1 MEELL
6 TFEDLAGLDFPIDF
20 PEISYDSPS
29 PSSQSSDC
37 LSLDSPAI
45 SPVNSPSSSH
55 SSALSSDNSPSSSP
69 KPSRHRTRCRTPHCL
84 KKEHA
89 SILRRN
95 ERERNRVKL
104 VSDGFATL
112 RKHIPTTPANKKLS
126 KVETL
131 RTAIEYIKHLQRVL
145 NESKWHERQSRFL
158 RQVGWIQDAYDLQVT
173 DAFTVVHFYT
183 QWDKSIDGIK
193 SSQKLCIAQNNLQQS
208 QAHAYISWPKF
219 QFARKFKKFLEPHR
233 KVGLSDR
240 PSKTVNLFLQKI
252 IKFTPMSWSLI
263 RLLY

>member
-145 NESKWHERQSRFL
+145 NESKWHEKQSRFL
-158 RQVGWIQDAYDLQVT
+158 RQVGWIQDAYDLQALSRGNVAT
-173 DAFTVVHFYT
+173 A
-183 QWDKSIDGIK
+183 QQL
-193 SSQKLCIAQNNLQQS
+193 SSYLLSLPEIAPYPTSEGSFVNNS
-208 QAHAYISWPKF
+208 VS
-219 QFARKFKKFLEPHR
+219 
-233 KVGLSDR
+233 LSNVYGH
-240 PSKTVNLFLQKI
+240 VN
-252 IKFTPMSWSLI
+252 
-263 RLLY
+263 

>member
-1 MEELL
+1 MDSF
-6 TFEDLAGLDFPIDF
+6 FEDLAGLDFSDIDLS
-20 PEISYDSPS
+20 EISPDSPS

-55 SSALSSDNSPSSSP
+55 SSVLGSDNSPNLSP

-131 RTAIEYIKHLQRVL
+131 RNAIEYIKHLQRVL
-145 NESKWHERQSRFL
+145 NESNWHERQSRFL
-158 RQVGWIQDAYDLQVT
+158 RQVGWFQDAYDLQVT
-173 DAFTVVHFYT
+173 DAFTVVNFHA
-183 QWDKSIDGIK
+183 QGDKDTDRIK
-193 SSQKLCIAQNNLQQS
+193 SSQKLFHSSKQLPAKSGARVCFLALVSVCKKVQ
-208 QAHAYISWPKF
+208 KF
-219 QFARKFKKFLEPHR
+219 REPHR
-233 KVGLSDR
+233 KVGLSDK
-240 PSKTVNLFLQKI
+240 PSKNVNFFLKN
-252 IKFTPMSWSLI
+252 
-263 RLLY
+263 

>member
-1 MEELL
+1 MDSF
-6 TFEDLAGLDFPIDF
+6 FEDLAGLDFSDIDLS
-20 PEISYDSPS
+20 EISPDSPS

-55 SSALSSDNSPSSSP
+55 SSVLGSDNSPNLSP

-131 RTAIEYIKHLQRVL
+131 RNAIEYIKHVQRVL
-145 NESKWHERQSRFL
+145 NESNWHERQSRFL
-158 RQVGWIQDAYDLQVT
+158 RQVGWFQDAYDLQTLSRGNVAT
-173 DAFTVVHFYT
+173 AQQLSSYLLSLPEIAPYPTSEGAFVN
-183 QWDKSIDGIK
+183 
-193 SSQKLCIAQNNLQQS
+193 SSVS
-208 QAHAYISWPKF
+208 
-219 QFARKFKKFLEPHR
+219 
-233 KVGLSDR
+233 LSNVYGH
-240 PSKTVNLFLQKI
+240 VN
-252 IKFTPMSWSLI
+252 
-263 RLLY
+263 